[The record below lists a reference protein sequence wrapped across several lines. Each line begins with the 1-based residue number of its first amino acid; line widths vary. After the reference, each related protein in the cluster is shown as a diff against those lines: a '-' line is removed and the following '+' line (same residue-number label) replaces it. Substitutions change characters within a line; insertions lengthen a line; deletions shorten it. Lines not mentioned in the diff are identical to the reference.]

1 VSDFFCYDDTWQTV
15 LSRLADESDAVL
27 MDLRGFTPQNRGV
40 THEINVLVDDVPL
53 GQVVFVTDDTTD
65 EGFLRQTVQ
74 EAWNRTR
81 ADSPNRSSAPGQLHL
96 FRFTGAR
103 GDLRR
108 LLYALCTSAGAES
121 PAAARV

>member
-1 VSDFFCYDDTWQTV
+1 
-15 LSRLADESDAVL
+15 

-74 EAWNRTR
+74 QAWNRMR
-81 ADSPNRSSAPGQLHL
+81 PDSPNRSSAPGQLRL

-121 PAAARV
+121 PTAARV

>member
-1 VSDFFCYDDTWQTV
+1 
-15 LSRLADESDAVL
+15 

-65 EGFLRQTVQ
+65 EWFLRQTVQ
-74 EAWNRTR
+74 EAWNRMR

-96 FRFTGAR
+96 FRFTGGAATSGACCTPCAPVQEQSPQQR
-103 GDLRR
+103 PESRSWILPFRR
-108 LLYALCTSAGAES
+108 LSS
-121 PAAARV
+121 PRRPPLARVLLA